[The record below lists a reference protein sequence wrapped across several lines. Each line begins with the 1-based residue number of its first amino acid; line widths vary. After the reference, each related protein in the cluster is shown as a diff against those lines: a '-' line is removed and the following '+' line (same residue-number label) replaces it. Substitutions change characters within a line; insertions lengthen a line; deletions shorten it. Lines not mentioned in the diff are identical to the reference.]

1 MPPIKNAKLN
11 LWSAPMKNTRNEV
24 MCNLRRDPIL
34 YNFAL
39 TLISFMFKMEI
50 LRKMANG
57 FRIKRL
63 SIGICFSLSHLLLVA
78 IFLDKPY
85 QIATNLG
92 IPEIRFQIG
101 IRIENFPSFVVSKA
115 QYYTDGIIVNNSKWF
130 INLCLMKYCHN
141 DEEYITVTSS
151 SNDQPEK
158 LGAFIFGRRRDRKD
172 SSFIVYA
179 TLKFK
184 QPPTAEGFRILGRK
198 LNLSK
203 TNCYRSCIFFDEMA
217 INVNNFPLLLHL

>member
-1 MPPIKNAKLN
+1 
-11 LWSAPMKNTRNEV
+11 

-85 QIATNLG
+85 QVATNFG

-101 IRIENFPSFVVSKA
+101 IRIENFPSFVVSKTK
-115 QYYTDGIIVNNSKWF
+115 YYTDEIIVNDTEWYIRLS
-130 INLCLMKYCHN
+130 LMKYCQN
-141 DEEYITVTSS
+141 ENKYIFVTPS
-151 SNDQPEK
+151 SNEQPEN
-158 LGAFIFGRRRDRKD
+158 LVAFIFGRRSDRKD

-179 TLKFK
+179 SINFK
-184 QPPTAEGFRILGRK
+184 QPPTPVRFRILRRK
-198 LNLSK
+198 LNLNK
-203 TNCYRSCIFFDEMA
+203 ANRYLQCIRFDNRMP
-217 INVNNFPLLLHL
+217 INVVNFPLLLHL